1 MNQKKEGSR
10 TRSPFCEMEP
20 SDNGISFEDVCTFL
34 DAQPGLL
41 DQASTAANG
50 SGVNAAESESSG
62 ASHVCSWPGCGKGFS
77 SRWSLER
84 HAKHHTVA
92 EGELEPKPDSF
103 VERRLRE
110 RLKSVHQALEKA
122 REKLAQQARQQ
133 EQADAELR
141 EVLEQSQQQ
150 KVSSRPDHRARV
162 PLRFA
167 QFPIM
172 PSPSAHA
179 L

>member
-1 MNQKKEGSR
+1 
-10 TRSPFCEMEP
+10 MEP
-20 SDNGISFEDVCTFL
+20 SDNSGISFEDVCTFL
-34 DAQPGLL
+34 DSQSVPSLL
-41 DQASTAANG
+41 DQASRAENG

-122 REKLAQQARQQ
+122 REKLAQQTRQQ

-141 EVLEQSQQQ
+141 EALEQSQQQ
-150 KVSSRPDHRARV
+150 KVQCPPDHRVRVTSSGFLLTAPARV
-162 PLRFA
+162 CARRR
-167 QFPIM
+167 
-172 PSPSAHA
+172 SCSCSRSKTSA
-179 L
+179 